1 MSENNSTLTPAAAYY
16 RMSDDRQENSIDRQ
30 KSQVRPHAQK
40 HGYFIVRE
48 YIDEGIA
55 GDEITKRKE
64 FQRLLR
70 DAQAG
75 VFRAILCDDKDRFGR
90 FDSIDS
96 GEIIAP
102 LRRKGVW
109 IDSVAQ
115 GKIDWNSFA
124 GRVTDAVLQEAKNM
138 ESDAL
143 SRRVLS
149 MQLLAARDGKYSG
162 GPPTYGYRLEP
173 DPLRGKVHV
182 PDGHKAEVV
191 RFIFRRYDEGASLGQ
206 IARELF
212 ERGVRSPRGG
222 ARWARNVLWELLQK
236 RKYVGDGVWGVK
248 PMGKRH
254 RHGGN
259 GKLSEKQRGA
269 KRVERLPPGEWI
281 IKPDDHEPIIDR
293 DLFERVQARLH
304 GNQDRK
310 TPHTGGGAFVLT
322 RLLVCGHCGSYLLG
336 ATSRKGKRFYS
347 CGGYIRYGKGH
358 CNLHTMQEAPL
369 LRLLIRKL
377 QDVFLDQDN
386 LQELRDAARAKQL
399 ADQSENNLERLQKRA
414 EQLESKIERGGERLL
429 EVPKEVFAEA
439 AAALVRLKKE
449 RADVLAEIQR
459 AQTEKPM
466 DDLEQRIADAEAA
479 VWRLQDALR
488 AEEWPLLRQV
498 LRETFARMEL
508 FWTHK
513 KHAKITRSR
522 LERGVIHMQ
531 AHKEVWNLLG
541 ERDR

>member
-1 MSENNSTLTPAAAYY
+1 M
-16 RMSDDRQENSIDRQ
+16 
-30 KSQVRPHAQK
+30 
-40 HGYFIVRE
+40 
-48 YIDEGIA
+48 
-55 GDEITKRKE
+55 
-64 FQRLLR
+64 LR

-109 IDSVAQ
+109 MDSVAQ

-124 GRVTDAVLQEAKNM
+124 GRVTDAVLQEAKNE
-138 ESDAL
+138 ESNSI

-149 MQLLAARDGKYSG
+149 LQLLKARDGKYSG

-191 RFIFRRYDEGASLGQ
+191 RFIFRRYDEGATLGQ

-222 ARWARNVLWELLQK
+222 ARWSRNVLWELLQK

-259 GKLSEKQRGA
+259 GKLTEKQRGA
-269 KRVERLPPGEWI
+269 KRMERLPPSEWI

-293 DLFERVQARLH
+293 ELFERVQARLH

-322 RLLVCGHCGSYLLG
+322 RLLVCGHCGSFLLG
-336 ATSRKGKRFYS
+336 ATNRKSQRFYS

-377 QDVFLDQDN
+377 QDVFLDPDN
-386 LQELRDAARAKQL
+386 LQKLRDGVRAQDLAQRSEDNLQRLHQRVAQL
-399 ADQSENNLERLQKRA
+399 DTKINNGTERLFELPR
-414 EQLESKIERGGERLL
+414 EI
-429 EVPKEVFAEA
+429 VAEA
-439 AAALVRLKKE
+439 AAALARLKKE
-449 RADVLAEIQR
+449 RAGVLAEIQR
-459 AQTEKPM
+459 IETEKPA

-479 VWRLQDALR
+479 LWSLQDALK
-488 AEEWPLLRQV
+488 AEDWSLLRQV
-498 LRETFARMEL
+498 LRETFARVEL
-508 FWTHK
+508 FWTHR
-513 KHAKITRSR
+513 KHAKITRSH
-522 LERGVIHMQ
+522 LERGVIHMRPQ
-531 AHKEVWNLLG
+531 KELGNLLG
-541 ERDR
+541 ERGR